1 MGISLYLTRIDTQA
15 HGAATRC
22 IFRLMYSV
30 REAIAVLEISIARLR
45 SYLRSGL
52 VVPTRDERGQIR
64 LSFQDLVFL
73 RKAEGLVAQRIPP
86 RRVHI
91 ALRALAERLPDGA
104 MVASLRLVGEGKEVV
119 VDDGGKRWQATSGQ
133 TLFDFGQPSTTTS
146 EQGASVTPLVQ
157 KRTARDTPPGTPFTI
172 DQLYV
177 RACAMEET
185 FPEEAQATYR
195 SILEREPSF
204 ADAHVNLGRMLH
216 DSGDI
221 YAALVHYRAAL
232 SIRPHD
238 TTAAFNVGVA
248 LEDLGA
254 SADAI
259 TAYRQAIETDAR
271 NPDAHYNLA
280 RLLEQTGKPDL
291 AVRHLLLYRQLVKKR

>member
-1 MGISLYLTRIDTQA
+1 
-15 HGAATRC
+15 
-22 IFRLMYSV
+22 
-30 REAIAVLEISIARLR
+30 VLEISIARLR

-52 VVPTRDERGQIR
+52 VVPTRDTRGQIR

-86 RRVHI
+86 RRVHL

-104 MVASLRLVGEGKEVV
+104 ALAGLRLLGVGKEVV
-119 VDDGGKRWQATSGQ
+119 VDDGGKRWQASSGQ
-133 TLFDFGQPSTTTS
+133 TLFDFGQSS
-146 EQGASVTPLVQ
+146 ANASANDRGASVTPLAQ
-157 KRTARDTPPGTPFTI
+157 KRNARDTPSGI
-172 DQLYV
+172 QLTVNELYI
-177 RACAMEET
+177 RACAMEAT
-185 FPEEAQATYR
+185 SPEEAQAAYR
-195 SILEREPSF
+195 RILEREPAF

-216 DSGDI
+216 DSGDV

-232 SIRPHD
+232 SVRPHD
-238 TTAAFNVGVA
+238 ATAAFNVGVA

-259 TAYRQAIETDAR
+259 SAYRQAIETDAR

-280 RLLEQTGKPDL
+280 RLLEQSGKSDL
-291 AVRHLLLYRQLVKKR
+291 AVRHLLLYRQLTKKR

>member
-1 MGISLYLTRIDTQA
+1 
-15 HGAATRC
+15 
-22 IFRLMYSV
+22 MYSV
-30 REAIAVLEISIARLR
+30 REVIAVLGISIARLR

-52 VVPTRDERGQIR
+52 VVPTRDTRGQIR

-86 RRVHI
+86 RRVHL

-104 MVASLRLVGEGKEVV
+104 DLAGLRLLGVGQDVV
-119 VDDGGKRWQATSGQ
+119 VDDGGKRWQASSGQ
-133 TLFDFGQPSTTTS
+133 TLFDFGQSS
-146 EQGASVTPLVQ
+146 ANDRNDRGASVTPLTQ
-157 KRTARDTPPGTPFTI
+157 KRNARDAPNGPQFTI
-172 DQLYV
+172 NELYI

-185 FPEEAQATYR
+185 SPEEAQAAYR
-195 SILEREPSF
+195 TILDREPAF
-204 ADAHVNLGRMLH
+204 ADAHVNLGRLLH
-216 DSGDI
+216 DAGDV

-232 SIRPHD
+232 SVRPHD
-238 TTAAFNVGVA
+238 ATAAFNVGVA

-259 TAYRQAIETDAR
+259 SAYRQAIETDAR

-280 RLLEQTGKPDL
+280 RLLEQMGKPDL
-291 AVRHLLLYRQLVKKR
+291 AVRHLLLYRQLTKKR

>member
-1 MGISLYLTRIDTQA
+1 MRISLRLTYIGTQTL
-15 HGAATRC
+15 GAATRC
-22 IFRLMYSV
+22 IFVPMYSV

-64 LSFQDLVFL
+64 LSFQNLVFL

-86 RRVHI
+86 RRVHL

-104 MVASLRLVGEGKEVV
+104 AVASLRLLGEGMEVV
-119 VDDGGKRWQATSGQ
+119 VDDGGKRWEASSGQ
-133 TLFDFGQPSTTTS
+133 TLFDFGQTTS
-146 EQGASVTPLVQ
+146 SHHGASVTPLAQ
-157 KRTARDTPPGTPFTI
+157 KRSAHDTPTARPRTVNE
-172 DQLYV
+172 LYI
-177 RACAMEET
+177 RACAMEGT
-185 FPEEAQATYR
+185 SPEEAQAAYR
-195 SILEREPSF
+195 SILEREPAF

-216 DSGDI
+216 DSGDV

-232 SIRPHD
+232 SVRPHD
-238 TTAAFNVGVA
+238 ATAAFNVGVA

-280 RLLEQTGKPDL
+280 RLLEQSGKPDL